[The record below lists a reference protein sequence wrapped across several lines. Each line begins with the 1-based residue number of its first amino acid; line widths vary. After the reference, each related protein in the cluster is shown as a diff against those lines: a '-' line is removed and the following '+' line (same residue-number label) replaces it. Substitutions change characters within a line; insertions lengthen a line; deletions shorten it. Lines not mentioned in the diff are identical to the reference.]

1 MHSYGYAATL
11 SAELNQDSARSRV
24 KDTTKELAKASG
36 GNVPKIENGMPLK
49 SDNKHDRILHA
60 AIEVFA
66 ENGYFNSRISDIAKK
81 ADVADGTIYLYF
93 KNKEQILMAAI
104 DYAFTIFM
112 NAAQTELATIADP
125 RARLTRL
132 AALHLE
138 SLGANRG
145 LAMVFQ
151 TELRQSAKF
160 LSEFSHHRLVA
171 YFDLIR
177 AVVRDGQ
184 ASGQFRKEVSDKI
197 FANCFFGA
205 LDAITTSWLLSER
218 DYNLGMAAE
227 AIVDVVMHGMEN
239 RK

>member
-1 MHSYGYAATL
+1 
-11 SAELNQDSARSRV
+11 V
-24 KDTTKELAKASG
+24 KTPTKEVTGSG
-36 GNVPKIENGMPLK
+36 GAALPRIENGPPAK

-112 NAAQTELATIADP
+112 NAAQKEMATIADP
-125 RARLTRL
+125 RERLARL

-160 LSEFSHHRLVA
+160 LSEFSHRRLVA

-184 ASGQFRKEVSDKI
+184 ASGQFRREVSDKI

-227 AIVDVVMHGMEN
+227 AIVDVVMNGMEN

>member
-1 MHSYGYAATL
+1 MAIQHEQRLKT
-11 SAELNQDSARSRV
+11 Q
-24 KDTTKELAKASG
+24 TKEVGKVVSAVHPAH
-36 GNVPKIENGMPLK
+36 VPKIADGAPVK
-49 SDNKHDRILHA
+49 ADNKYDRILHS

-66 ENGYFNSRISDIAKK
+66 EHGYFNSRVSDIAKK

-112 NAAQTELATIADP
+112 NAAKTEMATITDP
-125 RARLTRL
+125 RQRLERL

-151 TELRQSAKF
+151 TELRQSARF

-177 AVVRDGQ
+177 EVVRDGQ
-184 ASGQFRKEVSDKI
+184 ATGQFRKEVSDKI
-197 FANCFFGA
+197 FANVFFGA
-205 LDAITTSWLLSER
+205 LDAMVTSWLLSER
-218 DYNLGMAAE
+218 DYNLGAAAE
-227 AIVDVVMHGMEN
+227 AIMDVVLNGMES